1 MSYEQSLLF
10 TPEGVRD
17 IYGIECE
24 KRRKIEADIHKIM
37 KSYGF
42 KDIQT
47 PTYEFFDIFNRERGT
62 VASKDMFKFFD
73 QYNNTLALRPDITP
87 SIARCVA
94 KYYEQETMPIRLSYC
109 GSTFIHRRGY
119 QGKMSEISQI
129 GAELMN
135 DGSSDADAEM
145 IALTVECLA
154 KSGLKEFKIDVGH
167 AGLIRGILEEAHFNK
182 EEIAEYKKYVANKNI
197 FAVEEMMEFQNISAN
212 LKEFLIRL
220 PDLFGGKEVLEYARK
235 CVTRQEA
242 IEALDRL
249 DTVYDI
255 LVSYGLEQN
264 ITYDLSMLS
273 HYDYYTGII
282 FKAYTYGTGEALVTG
297 SHSGPG

>member
-255 LVSYGLEQN
+255 LVSYGL
-264 ITYDLSMLS
+264 
-273 HYDYYTGII
+273 
-282 FKAYTYGTGEALVTG
+282 V
-297 SHSGPG
+297 